1 MRSVTLSILLILL
14 LVACSPEQ
22 PATPTVDVKPSATET
37 PAAAMTDDMDWD
49 DFVSGFMEA
58 WWKAHPIMA
67 VSKGLHDYDGLF
79 PDWSREGIAAEI
91 ERLRAARA
99 DARAFD
105 GEALVD
111 HQRFEREYLV
121 AWVDRQLFRL
131 DESEWPFRNVQ
142 FYFDYQG
149 DRMNPDVYFTKPYAP
164 LAERMAA
171 YSLYAENLPIAV
183 ARIRDN
189 LRTPMPRTYAEHGLS
204 MFRGMA
210 EFTRDEIPG
219 IYAEVDDADLQARF
233 AIANTKAAEALAE
246 TAAFFETA
254 LEDANE
260 DYAMGPEL
268 YSRMLTTSNRFDI
281 SLERLEEI
289 ARTDLQRNLDALGES
304 CELFAPGLDLHACMG
319 KATSL
324 KPDGGSVAAA
334 REQLTML
341 KAFLIEKSIVTIPS
355 EEPILVNEAPPYS
368 RTNFAYINVAGPF
381 SHNMP
386 STYYI
391 SPPDPAWPQAV
402 QDAYI
407 PGRMTLQSTSVHE
420 VWPGHFLQF
429 LHSNRASSPIG
440 QAYISYSFA
449 EGWAHYAEEMML
461 EAGLGDGNPEV
472 KIGQLRDALL
482 RNVRF
487 ICSIGLHT
495 QGMSVEE
502 CRKLFME
509 KGFQDPGNALQQAY
523 RGTYD
528 PGYLNYTL
536 GKLMIRKLRDEWSAD
551 RGGQGAWG
559 EFHDAFLSRGGA
571 PVPLV
576 RQQMLGEDAG
586 PAL

>member
-1 MRSVTLSILLILL
+1 MRPIALSFFLTLVLT
-14 LVACSPEQ
+14 ACGPQ
-22 PATPTVDVKPSATET
+22 ET
-37 PAAAMTDDMDWD
+37 PAPQVVAEPPAVEATEEADWNG
-49 DFVSGFMEA
+49 FVAGFMQG

-67 VSKGLHDYDGLF
+67 VKKGLHDFDGLF
-79 PDWSREGIAAEI
+79 PDWSRDGIAAEI
-91 ERLRAARA
+91 EWLRVAR
-99 DARAFD
+99 DRAISFKAEGLD
-105 GEALVD
+105 ED
-111 HQRFEREYLV
+111 QRFEREYLM
-121 AWVDRQLFRL
+121 AWIDRQLFWM
-131 DESEWPFRNVQ
+131 DEAEWPFRNIEY
-142 FYFDYQG
+142 YFDYLA
-149 DRMNPDVYFTKPYAP
+149 DRLDPDVYFTKPYAP
-164 LAERMAA
+164 LPERMAA
-171 YSLYAENLPIAV
+171 YTLYAENLPTAV
-183 ARIRDN
+183 SQIRDN

-204 MFRGMA
+204 MFRGMT

-254 LEDANE
+254 LEDATE

-268 YSRMLTTSNRFDI
+268 YAQMLVDANRFDI
-281 SLERLEEI
+281 SLARLEEI
-289 ARTDLQRNLDALGES
+289 ARSDLQRNLDALGES

-319 KATSL
+319 KATAI
-324 KPDGGSVAAA
+324 KPEGGSVVAA
-334 REQLTML
+334 REQLKML
-341 KAFLIEKSIVTIPS
+341 KAFVIEESIVTIPG
-355 EEPILVNEAPPYS
+355 EEPILVNEAPPYA

-381 SHNMP
+381 SKNMP

-391 SPPDPAWPQAV
+391 APPDSAWPQAV
-402 QDAYI
+402 QDAYV

-429 LHSNRASSPIG
+429 QHSNRADSPIG
-440 QAYISYSFA
+440 QAYVAYDFS
-449 EGWAHYAEEMML
+449 EGWAHYSEEMML
-461 EAGLGDGNPEV
+461 EAGLGGGDPEV

-487 ICSIGLHT
+487 LCSIGLHT

-502 CRKLFME
+502 CRELFID
-509 KGFQDPGNALQQAY
+509 KGFQDPGNASQQAY

-536 GKLMIRKLRDEWSAD
+536 GKLMIRKLRDDWTAD
-551 RGGQGAWG
+551 RGGQDAWG

-576 RQQMLGEDAG
+576 RQLMLGENAG
-586 PAL
+586 PPL

>member
-1 MRSVTLSILLILL
+1 MRSVTLSILLTLL
-14 LVACSPEQ
+14 IAACSPEQ
-22 PATPTVDVKPSATET
+22 PATPSVDAET
-37 PAAAMTDDMDWD
+37 PATATTPNAEWD
-49 DFVSGFMEA
+49 GFVADFMEA

-67 VSKGLHDYDGLF
+67 VAKGLHDYDGLF

-91 ERLRAARA
+91 ERLKAALA
-99 DARAFD
+99 VAKAFES
-105 GEALVD
+105 EALD
-111 HQRFEREYLV
+111 ERQRFEREYLV

-131 DESEWPFRNVQ
+131 DESEWPFRNVE
-142 FYFDYQG
+142 FYFDYQS
-149 DRMNPDVYFTKPYAP
+149 DRMNPDLYFTKPYAP
-164 LAERMAA
+164 LADRMAA
-171 YSLYAENLPIAV
+171 YTLYAENLPTAV
-183 ARIRDN
+183 SQIRDN

-204 MFRGMA
+204 IFRGMA

-233 AIANTKAAEALAE
+233 ASANTMAAEALAG
-246 TAAFFETA
+246 TAAFFESA

-268 YSRMLTTSNRFDI
+268 YARMLTATIRFDI

-289 ARTDLQRNLDALGES
+289 ARTDLQRNLDALGGS
-304 CELFAPGLDLHACMG
+304 CEVFAPGLDLHACMG
-319 KATSL
+319 KATAI
-324 KPDGGSVAAA
+324 KPEGGAVAAA
-334 REQLTML
+334 REQLKVL
-341 KAFLIEKSIVTIPS
+341 KAFLIEESIVTIPG
-355 EEPILVNEAPPYS
+355 EEPILVNEAPPYA

-391 SPPDPAWPQAV
+391 APPDAAWPQAV
-402 QDAYI
+402 QDAYV

-429 LHSNRASSPIG
+429 QHSNRAASPIG
-440 QAYISYSFA
+440 QAYVSYNFA

-461 EAGLGDGNPEV
+461 EAGLGRGDPEV

-487 ICSIGLHT
+487 LCSIGLHT

-528 PGYLNYTL
+528 PGYFNYTL

-551 RGGQGAWG
+551 RGGQDAWG
-559 EFHDAFLSRGGA
+559 EFHDAFLSRGGP

-586 PAL
+586 PPL